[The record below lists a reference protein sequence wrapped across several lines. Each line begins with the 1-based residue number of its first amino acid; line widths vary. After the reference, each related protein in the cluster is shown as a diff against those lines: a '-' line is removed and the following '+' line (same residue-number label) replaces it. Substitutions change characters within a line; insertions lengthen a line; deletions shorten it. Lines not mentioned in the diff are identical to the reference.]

1 MHQDCSKT
9 AFFDEWHFLSSECF
23 LCVTLINKAA
33 PWRARRGTRELCV
46 CVRLR
51 PCVYVCERG
60 RERLVCVCVKELF
73 FLNCQVWFG
82 DSDLHTTSFNHT
94 SCSAIYRFSSL
105 TIYPFSFWA
114 KRWAVFFFFFPGF
127 LFCQTLNIKRVK
139 SKKRNSLQWG
149 VLPTKE
155 WGGVRIQ
162 YESRCALL
170 NLILLYIFFSRLK
183 CHLQLR
189 VSVSI
194 FCSLC
199 FCQTV
204 VVELCT
210 VTHSITNTKEHHCKF
225 AYQHVLST
233 LVWWLCKNF

>member
-1 MHQDCSKT
+1 MHEGCSKT
-9 AFFDEWHFLSSECF
+9 AFFDEWHFLSSGWF

-33 PWRARRGTRELCV
+33 PWRTRRETRELCV
-46 CVRLR
+46 FAHETTAARVCVR
-51 PCVYVCERG
+51 ERG
-60 RERLVCVCVKELF
+60 REGERDCVCAWERDF
-73 FLNCQVWFG
+73 WYLNCQVWFG
-82 DSDLHTTSFNHT
+82 DSDLHTTRFNHS
-94 SCSAIYRFSSL
+94 SCRAIYRFSSM

-114 KRWAVFFFFFPGF
+114 KGGLLFFFPRF

-162 YESRCALL
+162 YDCRCALL
-170 NLILLYIFFSRLK
+170 NLILFYISFPRLK

-189 VSVSI
+189 VSVNI
-194 FCSLC
+194 FCSLF
-199 FCQTV
+199 FCQIV

-225 AYQHVLST
+225 AYQCLLST
-233 LVWWLCKNF
+233 LVSWLW

>member
-33 PWRARRGTRELCV
+33 PWRARRDTRELCV

-60 RERLVCVCVKELF
+60 RERLVCVCVKEIFGFWIVRCDLGTLIFTQQASITLVVVLF
-73 FLNCQVWFG
+73 TVFLLWQ
-82 DSDLHTTSFNHT
+82 ST
-94 SCSAIYRFSSL
+94 RFPSEQRGGL
-105 TIYPFSFWA
+105 
-114 KRWAVFFFFFPGF
+114 FFFPGF

-162 YESRCALL
+162 YDSRCALL
-170 NLILLYIFFSRLK
+170 NLILLYISFPRLK

-194 FCSLC
+194 FCSLF
-199 FCQTV
+199 FCQTA

-225 AYQHVLST
+225 AYQRVLST
-233 LVWWLCKNF
+233 LVWWLC